1 MKEVLEM
8 IGKYIMSSMDTIKIS
23 DLKRN
28 VKYSDIEEP
37 YDNLTIK
44 EFLILYKIER
54 LYNSKNIK
62 PSSYDEYMDNSKRLA
77 LMEMFISYC
86 KLNERIKYEKEKELL
101 SNDTYHSV
109 ILKRLEKAR
118 NQIEETLKINKI
130 IPLNIEFNEA
140 INALLDTEIKQNA
153 KIK

>member
-1 MKEVLEM
+1 MKE
-8 IGKYIMSSMDTIKIS
+8 
-23 DLKRN
+23 
-28 VKYSDIEEP
+28 
-37 YDNLTIK
+37 
-44 EFLILYKIER
+44 
-54 LYNSKNIK
+54 YNSKNIK

-109 ILKRLEKAR
+109 ILKRLERAR

>member
-86 KLNERIKYEKEKELL
+86 KLNERIKYEKELL

-109 ILKRLEKAR
+109 ILKRLERAR

>member
-86 KLNERIKYEKEKELL
+86 KLNERIKYEKENELL

-109 ILKRLEKAR
+109 ILKRLERAR